1 MRNFNRHFNI
11 FFLTWSDLYTKMYR
25 IIFEVINPDPI
36 ILAYKE
42 GYTSVQAVVL
52 STTKTRTQNKKKI
65 KSHFQIG
72 YGPTKPNKIAHF
84 KLISNQFNSNNFS
97 NFGGL

>member
-52 STTKTRTQNKKKI
+52 STTKTRTQKKNKLKVTFKSGMGQRNPI
-65 KSHFQIG
+65 K
-72 YGPTKPNKIAHF
+72 
-84 KLISNQFNSNNFS
+84 
-97 NFGGL
+97 

>member
-42 GYTSVQAVVL
+42 GYTSVRGI
-52 STTKTRTQNKKKI
+52 KYHKNQNPKKK
-65 KSHFQIG
+65 K
-72 YGPTKPNKIAHF
+72 N
-84 KLISNQFNSNNFS
+84 
-97 NFGGL
+97 